1 MFNGRDHCEYGRS
14 QWEMLLQCN
23 GISHWLCS
31 YPQWSLNGPARS
43 MSSLLLWNC
52 IGHISEQV
60 EFFTLCPRLWRF
72 SWPGMGVTKL
82 IFSVPLCLL
91 VFFFFCLILLKLV
104 LGWTIGLWDGGRRF
118 HFICQHWF
126 RIYAAMVSMSYCWSF
141 IWGILMM
148 EVMYIFS
155 HLPHR
160 CTLAKVPLILL
171 MHLCMLWKACKHAA
185 TVAPFEISLKAWHSV
200 SCCHSLSDFD
210 FEVCTF
216 KYLQG
221 WF

>member
-1 MFNGRDHCEYGRS
+1 MFNGRDHCEYGLS

-52 IGHISEQV
+52 NGHISEQV

-82 IFSVPLCLL
+82 IFFVPLCLL

-126 RIYAAMVSMSYCWSF
+126 RIYAAMVSINELLLIFYLRNIDDGSYVYFQPFASQ
-141 IWGILMM
+141 
-148 EVMYIFS
+148 
-155 HLPHR
+155 
-160 CTLAKVPLILL
+160 
-171 MHLCMLWKACKHAA
+171 MHIGK
-185 TVAPFEISLKAWHSV
+185 SS
-200 SCCHSLSDFD
+200 FD
-210 FEVCTF
+210 FINAF
-216 KYLQG
+216 MHALKSL
-221 WF
+221 